1 MSISLGKIY
10 NSRVQRGGIKLH
22 KNLLVSLVLRSARQ
36 VYLSDY
42 YGGAC
47 LGSQRAEAGEWAEGE
62 TMESLEGRSSPGA
75 AGADSCGSET
85 ESREILRAPE
95 TITQA
100 SVEVAADRDVEEP
113 GSSSDYNWP
122 QGGEADGE
130 RAAGRAE
137 GNTQVPSCPVPES
150 RFECGPANADEGP
163 QSPAAAAPCCTRK
176 RGAGKSPY
184 AGSPVKRPRPGSVL
198 PPNTEGG
205 DASEDMDTGNVSSL
219 ITIFGSSFSG
229 LLSKDGAQAEPGAAD
244 GDSGSGT
251 ICCEQMLPN
260 LSPWSTAIV
269 AF

>member
-1 MSISLGKIY
+1 MHRNKMAMRHAEVRASTLRTSQPCSGFLPWGNLEAHRIMSISLGKIY

-36 VYLSDY
+36 
-42 YGGAC
+42 
-47 LGSQRAEAGEWAEGE
+47 R
-62 TMESLEGRSSPGA
+62 
-75 AGADSCGSET
+75 SET
-85 ESREILRAPE
+85 ESRETLRAPE
-95 TITQA
+95 TNAQA
-100 SVEVAADRDVEEP
+100 SVEVAAERNAEEP
-113 GSSSDYNWP
+113 ASSSDYNWP
-122 QGGEADGE
+122 QGGETDEE
-130 RAAGRAE
+130 RAPGQAE
-137 GNTQVPSCPVPES
+137 DSTQVPSCPVPES
-150 RFECGPANADEGP
+150 RFECGAANADEGP

-176 RGAGKSPY
+176 RSAGKSPY
-184 AGSPVKRPRPGSVL
+184 AGSPVKRPRPGSV
-198 PPNTEGG
+198 PPANTEGG